1 MIAHTSGACVQSL
14 ANSPRPKKRDDSLLV
29 PSPHQHLYDNQPV
42 KGLVMDTQASPAI
55 PSGLTVIHPA
65 RRKSSA
71 AVRRLAR
78 ERQQA
83 ERARSTHRGGS
94 AESPAQQISVT
105 QPPRNTRVPQQQSS
119 GRIFSPIKYIHSR
132 LGRRG
137 MLLLGLP
144 LLTLAAL
151 IVLGAITLLAPQGAQ
166 AGTSQQTTAVTKV
179 VTVKAEQTLWDIA
192 HEADPETD
200 PRDTIVRIIKLNDLQ
215 NTKLQAGQR
224 LEVPAR

>member
-1 MIAHTSGACVQSL
+1 
-14 ANSPRPKKRDDSLLV
+14 
-29 PSPHQHLYDNQPV
+29 
-42 KGLVMDTQASPAI
+42 
-55 PSGLTVIHPA
+55 
-65 RRKSSA
+65 
-71 AVRRLAR
+71 
-78 ERQQA
+78 
-83 ERARSTHRGGS
+83 
-94 AESPAQQISVT
+94 
-105 QPPRNTRVPQQQSS
+105 
-119 GRIFSPIKYIHSR
+119 
-132 LGRRG
+132 

-166 AGTSQQTTAVTKV
+166 AGTSQQATAVTKV

>member
-1 MIAHTSGACVQSL
+1 
-14 ANSPRPKKRDDSLLV
+14 
-29 PSPHQHLYDNQPV
+29 
-42 KGLVMDTQASPAI
+42 MDTQASPAI

-94 AESPAQQISVT
+94 AENPAQQ
-105 QPPRNTRVPQQQSS
+105 QSG